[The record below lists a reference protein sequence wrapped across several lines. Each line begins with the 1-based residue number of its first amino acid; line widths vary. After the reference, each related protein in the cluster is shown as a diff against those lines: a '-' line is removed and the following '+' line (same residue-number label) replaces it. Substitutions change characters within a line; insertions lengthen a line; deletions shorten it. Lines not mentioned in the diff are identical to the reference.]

1 MMKGIAIL
9 TLASAVVMG
18 GAWGGEEAAMKPTGE
33 KMVRKTYGDGRWFPG
48 NAKELARDVEGYIN
62 AAEVPAVTGRIVSAI
77 APHAGYQYSG
87 KVAGHTFRAIRD
99 AAKAGRGPQTVV
111 ILGFSHRG
119 DFRGI
124 ALMDGEA
131 IRSPLGETPLDRAS
145 ADFLVKKCG
154 RAGYLYPPHV
164 GEHSAENE
172 IPFVQTALPGV
183 PLVVGLIG
191 DHDLAGMRELADALV
206 ELSKTRRILVVASTD
221 MLHDSDYRRV
231 TDTDKITVDQFARLD
246 TAALMKRWSYE
257 VQVCCGIAP
266 VGVAMLFAEKMGSK
280 QGTVLRYRNSGDDHP
295 ESRGNWVV
303 GYGSV
308 VFTVPE

>member
-1 MMKGIAIL
+1 MSRAMIAL
-9 TLASAVVMG
+9 FACAMLLPRGWA
-18 GAWGGEEAAMKPTGE
+18 GEEAVMKSTGD
-33 KMVRKTYGDGRWFPG
+33 KLVRKTYGDGRWFPG
-48 NAKELARDVEGYIN
+48 SAKELAKDVESYIN

-87 KVAGHTFRAIRD
+87 KVAGYTFRALRD
-99 AAKAGRGPQTVV
+99 AAKAGRGPQTLV

-119 DFRGI
+119 DFRGV
-124 ALMDGEA
+124 ALMDGDA
-131 IRSPLGETPLDRAS
+131 VRSPLGETPLDRES

-172 IPFVQTALPGV
+172 IPFAQTALPGV

-191 DHDLAGMRELADALV
+191 DHDLAGMRELAGALA
-206 ELSKTRRILVVASTD
+206 ELAKTRRIAVVASTD
-221 MLHDSDYRRV
+221 MLHDPDYRRV
-231 TDTDKITVDQFARLD
+231 TDTDKVTMDQLTRVDI
-246 TAALMKRWSYE
+246 AALMKRWSFE
-257 VQVCCGIAP
+257 EQVCCGIAP
-266 VGVAMLFAEKMGSK
+266 VGTAMMFAEKLGCK
-280 QGTVLRYRNSGDDHP
+280 QGTALRYRNSGDDHP
-295 ESRGNWVV
+295 ESRGSWVV